1 MPRMHLG
8 SNPYRQVGFEI
19 YLKQW
24 RLVLLRLRWLCQHL
38 LHLRYSRRRSQ
49 SYMLYQMG
57 YKHSGRCGR
66 YPRAAVPS
74 AMLLIIASCDLPSAS
89 IDLIK
94 AETPRFA
101 LCPTSSTLLILDLF
115 IFSTSDTFFFNDY
128 NLSNYYRDP
137 NKVRWHYHKH

>member
-1 MPRMHLG
+1 
-8 SNPYRQVGFEI
+8 
-19 YLKQW
+19 
-24 RLVLLRLRWLCQHL
+24 
-38 LHLRYSRRRSQ
+38 
-49 SYMLYQMG
+49 
-57 YKHSGRCGR
+57 
-66 YPRAAVPS
+66 
-74 AMLLIIASCDLPSAS
+74 MLLIIASCDLPSAS

-137 NKVRWHYHKH
+137 NKVR